1 MELKKGRKG
10 VGAELGTHAAPC
22 TRPPPARR
30 GAVPGCTA
38 RRHCAS
44 GRGAHTRPRR
54 PAARSALGRRSAA
67 PRRRRAARPE
77 PTGPRPPGGA
87 GRPHAPADSRRALRG
102 GSDAERPAGLRRTQS
117 GHRAVARLLAL
128 FLAPLSKAQTPL
140 FNPENGSYPLSSAVI
155 PPLRPET
162 FDVTIPSSI
171 Q

>member
-1 MELKKGRKG
+1 MELKKGRER
-10 VGAELGTHAAPC
+10 VGAELGTHAASC

-38 RRHCAS
+38 RGHCAR

-67 PRRRRAARPE
+67 PRRPRAERPE

-87 GRPHAPADSRRALRG
+87 GRPHAPADSRWALRKG
-102 GSDAERPAGLRRTQS
+102 ATLGRTARGRRTPS
-117 GHRAVARLLAL
+117 GHRAVARLLAP
-128 FLAPLSKAQTPL
+128 FLSPLSKAQTPL
-140 FNPENGSYPLSSAVI
+140 CTPENGSYPLAG
-155 PPLRPET
+155 
-162 FDVTIPSSI
+162 